1 MELNKKYSTNINKSF
16 ENWLIRLNK
25 HFERET
31 PNKQNETK
39 NIYRI
44 TNVYKLVTYVN
55 DQEDLNPV

>member
-1 MELNKKYSTNINKSF
+1 MEVNKKYSTNINESF
-16 ENWLIRLNK
+16 ENGLIRLNK

-31 PNKQNETK
+31 SNKQNEAK

-55 DQEDLNPV
+55 N